1 MQRPCASTALL
12 FLTAAL
18 AFSQVSAQPDIVYG
32 SADGVDLKLDLARP
46 SEGAGPFPVVLCIHG
61 GAWITGSKAVYGP
74 VLQMLAGAGYAAASI
89 DYRLAPR
96 YKYPA
101 QIDDVRL
108 AAAYLRAHAAELNI
122 DPSRMAVLGDSA
134 GGHLALLLGLTEPRD
149 RFRAVINL
157 YGVSDVARWLP
168 NPEGEQIEG
177 MDAPTLLE
185 KVYGTRDRS
194 SDVLR
199 KASPLTYVTKGNPP
213 VLTMHGDADPT
224 VRIEQAQW
232 LHEALRKNGV
242 EEKLVV
248 VKGAKHGFEGQDMQT
263 CIFTVVDFLGAHLK
277 AAPAQ

>member
-1 MQRPCASTALL
+1 MQRPFVSAALL

-18 AFSQVSAQPDIVYG
+18 AFPQVTAQPDIVYG
-32 SADGVDLKLDLARP
+32 SVDGVDLKLDLARP

-61 GAWITGSKAVYGP
+61 GAWMVGSKGAYTP
-74 VLQMLAGAGYAAASI
+74 VLQMLAGAGYAAVSI

-96 YKYPA
+96 YRFPA

-108 AAAYLRAHAAELNI
+108 ATAYLRTHAAELKLDAN
-122 DPSRMAVLGDSA
+122 RMAVLGDSA
-134 GGHLALLLGLTEPRD
+134 GGHLALLLGLTEPQG

-168 NPEGEQIEG
+168 NPESEKIEG
-177 MDAPTLLE
+177 MDAATLIE
-185 KVYGTRDRS
+185 KVYGTRDRG

-199 KASPLTYVTKGNPP
+199 KASPLTYVAKGNPA

-224 VRIEQAQW
+224 VRLEQSQW

-277 AAPAQ
+277 AAPAK